1 MKSAEIIAIG
11 SELLTPERTDTN
23 SLWLTEKLNEIGVEV
38 KLKTI
43 VGDDEARLEETIRD
57 ALQRSDIVITTGGL
71 GPTEDDVTRQVSAR
85 AIGRELVYHKDI
97 EERLRERFQNWGRQM
112 PEINKRQAYAIEG
125 AEILPNPNGSACG
138 MSVETD
144 GKVLAVFP
152 GPPREMQPMFT
163 EHVLPKLRTLSGG
176 VLVRRRILRVSGIGE
191 SAIDEAIAPIY
202 REYEDVQTSILFS
215 KSEVEIHLS
224 ASSTDEAK
232 AISTLDELAN
242 KISDKLGIAV
252 FATNG
257 ETMEQVIGKLL
268 TERGETVSTAESCT
282 GGLIARRLT
291 ELQGSSKFFMEGAV
305 TYSNDAKVR
314 TLNVR
319 QETLDKFGAVSSE
332 TAEEMARGMRE
343 RATTDYAISVTGV
356 AGPDGGSEDKP
367 VGTVWFGLADR
378 DGVKTVKVVFPGDR
392 YLIRWRSSQAGL
404 DLLRRRLLK
413 RQNLKTTKSTV

>member
-112 PEINKRQAYAIEG
+112 PDINKRQAYAIEG